1 MNGGE
6 ARLQDYG
13 VSLGAGACPKT
24 RTLEGRSQLS
34 HQHWGETLE
43 YAMWGLWGWASG
55 LGSESS
61 CSCRSGADRHRPAWW
76 GGYPTHLQERRGVT
90 RGSLIKF

>member
-55 LGSESS
+55 LGSESLFHFPFCLS
-61 CSCRSGADRHRPAWW
+61 K
-76 GGYPTHLQERRGVT
+76 YYHL
-90 RGSLIKF
+90 S

>member
-34 HQHWGETLE
+34 HQRWGETRVCHVGALGV
-43 YAMWGLWGWASG
+43 GL
-55 LGSESS
+55 
-61 CSCRSGADRHRPAWW
+61 RSGFRIKLL
-76 GGYPTHLQERRGVT
+76 LQVRSRQTQTCMVGRLPHPPPGEERCDKG
-90 RGSLIKF
+90 KPH

>member
-13 VSLGAGACPKT
+13 VSLGAGAYPKT

-34 HQHWGETLE
+34 HQCWGETLE
-43 YAMWGLWGWASG
+43 YAMWGLWGWAKSFPV
-55 LGSESS
+55 STPV
-61 CSCRSGADRHRPAWW
+61 AINDP
-76 GGYPTHLQERRGVT
+76 LQFY
-90 RGSLIKF
+90 LD